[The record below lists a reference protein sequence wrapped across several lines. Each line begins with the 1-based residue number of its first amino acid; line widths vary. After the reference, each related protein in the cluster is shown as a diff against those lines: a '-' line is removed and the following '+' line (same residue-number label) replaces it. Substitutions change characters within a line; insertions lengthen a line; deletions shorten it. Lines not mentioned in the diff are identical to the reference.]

1 MCLDHLDLKAAT
13 HVDVS
18 EPLPSKPTRAVAAAD
33 TDPITT
39 HKAQPTEARQAAAE
53 AAAAGVDTRMA
64 PRFAVGARGDLCTS
78 GAAEGRLRE
87 AEEQRERGRLMAA
100 RRDAPRSG
108 VCASRRVPQGHGGC
122 GGYQHCR
129 HG

>member
-53 AAAAGVDTRMA
+53 AAAAGEAAGGGTPPIKAD
-64 PRFAVGARGDLCTS
+64 GDRAAMSGSSSAASAKTS
-78 GAAEGRLRE
+78 TSFEMVEPPLKR
-87 AEEQRERGRLMAA
+87 
-100 RRDAPRSG
+100 
-108 VCASRRVPQGHGGC
+108 PQ
-122 GGYQHCR
+122 
-129 HG
+129 